1 MFFFSFLVVV
11 TIAVELLIFLIENG
25 WIKIQIFASRMKAAG
40 GHCSQPLIT
49 VDEATSKDDPD
60 VHVHREPSGPLADK
74 DSGSSWSIEM
84 LKEKVDNFVRLG

>member
-1 MFFFSFLVVV
+1 
-11 TIAVELLIFLIENG
+11 
-25 WIKIQIFASRMKAAG
+25 MKAAG

-74 DSGSSWSIEM
+74 DSGPS
-84 LKEKVDNFVRLG
+84 